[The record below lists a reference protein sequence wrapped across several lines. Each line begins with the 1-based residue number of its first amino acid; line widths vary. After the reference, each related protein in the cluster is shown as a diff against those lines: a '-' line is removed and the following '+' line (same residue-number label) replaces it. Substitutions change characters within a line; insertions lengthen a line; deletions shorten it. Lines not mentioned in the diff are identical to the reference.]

1 MNTNVKLM
9 KKNVVQTNGGITRN
23 VNVSVKIVIYVKNII
38 ETSKENM
45 QKRLCKN
52 RKHFAN
58 IMEYSSM
65 TCDEIIESYHEKTKF
80 IPRNFN
86 QTKVV

>member
-58 IMEYSSM
+58 IMEYSLM

-80 IPRNFN
+80 IPRNCN